1 MFNARYSDVYQR
13 PEEKFAF
20 PWFTKVDGFSP
31 APPLIPPISP
41 IIRKGRIVLK
51 HNNYLM
57 L

>member
-31 APPLIPPISP
+31 APPTNPTNIT
-41 IIRKGRIVLK
+41 
-51 HNNYLM
+51 NNKERPDSVKT
-57 L
+57 